1 MRAHIAQIEGI
12 LGEIEASA
20 ERIVEHVRSTIPPPP

>member
-1 MRAHIAQIEGI
+1 MRAHITQVEGI
-12 LGEIEASA
+12 LDEIEASA